1 MECKII
7 QTLKDDKYI
16 YFDEK
21 IQNIISIFDH
31 VYYDPSDIDIINPAQ
46 RKYIINKLSSLSPK
60 WTSGSQLSMQ
70 NTDKKITFAR
80 CKHRELN
87 SIEFE
92 KIMSNIK
99 NDDLYFFTPTQYIYL
114 ILKYNLM
121 KKEEFKD
128 FLENYFTHSPIN
140 FRKIYHMDLGK
151 DHFFY
156 EFYFEL
162 KKKQEDIIKNTDLK
176 FKRLK

>member
-1 MECKII
+1 
-7 QTLKDDKYI
+7 
-16 YFDEK
+16 
-21 IQNIISIFDH
+21 
-31 VYYDPSDIDIINPAQ
+31 
-46 RKYIINKLSSLSPK
+46 
-60 WTSGSQLSMQ
+60 
-70 NTDKKITFAR
+70 
-80 CKHRELN
+80 
-87 SIEFE
+87 
-92 KIMSNIK
+92 
-99 NDDLYFFTPTQYIYL
+99 
-114 ILKYNLM
+114 M